1 MNLAAAHA
9 AHPARPAFSLRYL
22 GRRLSEF
29 CLHRIL
35 HRVDARLCPP
45 GQLPTHGIHRVLVL
59 RPNHRLGN
67 AILVSPLL
75 DEIEATWPGAEIDL
89 VSAGEAAKTL
99 YSARFQI
106 RRVTCLPRRIV
117 RHPLAA
123 FACLRELRATRYDL
137 AIDPCVASNTGHF
150 LLGACKARY
159 KVGFTSSLAFDAL
172 REHDAGLPDH
182 LGKRGVHALRTA
194 LGDAKRA
201 SWPALDVRL
210 TPNELQQGRHALERI
225 LGHATDAHDRR
236 PVLGVFANATGNKRL
251 PEAWWGAL
259 ATHLQAARPD
269 VRIVEVLAEHGRSQ
283 LPGATASFYTRDLRK
298 LAAVLA
304 NLHGFVSADCG
315 VMHLAAAVDT
325 PTLGL
330 FVRGNRIKYAPY
342 GDRNNGLDVA
352 MDNADG
358 DGAGAAHMSVMA
370 WVRQAIVPGAGTD
383 TREFPAHPL
392 VADGRHASRENV

>member
-1 MNLAAAHA
+1 MNVAATHV
-9 AHPARPAFSLRYL
+9 PRPAHSASSLRHA

-35 HRVDARLCPP
+35 RRVDARLCPP
-45 GQLPTHGIHRVLVL
+45 GQLPRHGIHRVLVL

-75 DEIEATWPGAEIDL
+75 DEIEATWPGAEVDL
-89 VSAGEAAKTL
+89 VGAGEAAKTL

-123 FACLRELRATRYDL
+123 FACLRELRAARYDL

-159 KVGFTSSLAFDAL
+159 KVGFASSLAFDAL

-194 LGDAKRA
+194 LGDAERA

-210 TPNELQQGRHALERI
+210 TTNELQQGRHALERI
-225 LGHATDAHDRR
+225 LGHAAGTHDHR

-259 ATHLQAARPD
+259 AAHLQAVRPD
-269 VRIVEVLAEHGRSQ
+269 VRIVEILAEHGRSQ
-283 LPGATASFYTRDLRK
+283 LPVANASFYTRDLRK

-304 NLHGFVSADCG
+304 NLQGFVSADCG

-330 FVRGNRIKYAPY
+330 FVRGNRAKYTPY
-342 GDRNNGLDVA
+342 GDHNNGLDIT
-352 MDNADG
+352 MGNADG
-358 DGAGAAHMSVMA
+358 DDNGASVAHMSVMA
-370 WVRQAIVPGAGTD
+370 WIRQVISPSTVVGARTLTSHD
-383 TREFPAHPL
+383 
-392 VADGRHASRENV
+392 ASMDASS